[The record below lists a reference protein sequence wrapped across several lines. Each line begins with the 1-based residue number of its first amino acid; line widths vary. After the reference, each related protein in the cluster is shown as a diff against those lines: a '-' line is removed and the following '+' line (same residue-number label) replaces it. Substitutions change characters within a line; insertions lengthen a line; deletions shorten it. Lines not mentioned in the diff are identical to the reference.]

1 MRELVA
7 YLARALVAN
16 PEAVEVSEY
25 EEAGELVIELK
36 VAKED
41 LGRVIGREGKVANA
55 LRTIARAAGTDD
67 GRRVT
72 VEIAED

>member
-7 YLARALVAN
+7 YLARALVDN
-16 PEAVEVSEY
+16 PDAVEVSEY
-25 EEAGELVIELK
+25 EEAGDLVIELK

>member
-7 YLARALVAN
+7 YLARALVTD

-25 EEAGELVIELK
+25 EEAGDLVIELR
-36 VAKED
+36 VAKDD

>member
-1 MRELVA
+1 M
-7 YLARALVAN
+7 
-16 PEAVEVSEY
+16 
-25 EEAGELVIELK
+25 IELK

>member
-1 MRELVA
+1 MRDLVA
-7 YLARALVAN
+7 YLARALVSD
-16 PEAVEVSEY
+16 PDAVEVSEY
-25 EEAGELVIELK
+25 EEAGDLVIELK

>member
-7 YLARALVAN
+7 YLARALVSN
-16 PEAVEVSEY
+16 PEAVEVEEY
-25 EEAGELVIELK
+25 EEAGELVIELH

>member
-7 YLARALVAN
+7 YLARALVTN
-16 PEAVEVSEY
+16 PDAVEVSEY
-25 EEAGELVIELK
+25 EEAGDLVIELK